1 MRILG
6 LQKHSRMNK
15 TTYFSEILS
24 SKNNNIILKMIET
37 CRRRLS
43 RTLPPSCMQIS
54 STGRPLTYP
63 LGTAD
68 VLNGWLL
75 KIGRSSM

>member
-1 MRILG
+1 MKISG

-15 TTYFSEILS
+15 TTYFLEILL

-43 RTLPPSCMQIS
+43 RPLPPSCMQIS
-54 STGRPLTYP
+54 ATGRPLTYP

-68 VLNGWLL
+68 VLNGWPL